1 MIYFLSLSLYL
12 ILYLSIYLFIYLSS
26 SKICLVTD
34 SPIVVKFGYWLI
46 PHFSKIW
53 LLTDSSFLY
62 YLAIDSFPILVILSI
77 SVRAPVLVKFPI
89 FPFLLSGTSR
99 LPTLTPVVVRGFL
112 LVPSIA
118 RLIAYGLVLG
128 FTCLG
133 KCYFL
138 MEATCTL
145 LWILA
150 TLPTF
155 IFTGYFSLFL
165 DGE

>member
-77 SVRAPVLVKFPI
+77 SVRAPVI
-89 FPFLLSGTSR
+89 DFLFIVIYGLC
-99 LPTLTPVVVRGFL
+99 LYNIFL
-112 LVPSIA
+112 LVFS
-118 RLIAYGLVLG
+118 YCNVL
-128 FTCLG
+128 LERYIIYWNI
-133 KCYFL
+133 YFF
-138 MEATCTL
+138 L
-145 LWILA
+145 LLSSCRSFY
-150 TLPTF
+150 LF
-155 IFTGYFSLFL
+155 NFSQRYRWGRDLKKVL
-165 DGE
+165 